1 MNQDYIK
8 KLIRIL
14 ENSKIDSIQLS
25 SFWGMRKIKLF
36 RSPQGKSQITTNSPN
51 TQNSLVNIKTE
62 IPESDKPTEEN
73 DIPSSSLVNNDSKEE
88 LTQNLTD
95 VLLHEIKA
103 PLVGTCYFSNKP
115 GEPPFINVGDKIEP
129 GKILCIIEAMKIF
142 NEIESDVSGIVKE
155 ILIDDSS
162 PVEYGQAIISVEI
175 ND

>member
-36 RSPQGKSQITTNSPN
+36 RSSQKIVHTDKSRAAGSSSYLENTKGNTFAFDKAKEDNDIILSPQDDSTEKTHL
-51 TQNSLVNIKTE
+51 QNSVR
-62 IPESDKPTEEN
+62 
-73 DIPSSSLVNNDSKEE
+73 SSLHD
-88 LTQNLTD
+88 
-95 VLLHEIKA
+95 IKA
-103 PLVGTCYFSNKP
+103 PLVGTLYFSPKP
-115 GEPPFINVGDKIEP
+115 GEPPFIKVGDKIEP

-142 NEIESDVSGIVKE
+142 NEIESEISGTIKK
-155 ILIDDSS
+155 ILINDSN